1 MEIIFEKPD
10 YLWLL
15 FVIPIII
22 IVHFLTLKITTRK
35 AVKFANFE
43 VIQRIT
49 GGESLSKNFSLLV
62 LRTFIILLFIFA
74 LAGLTLSY
82 VGQGSTA
89 DFAIAIDAS
98 NSMLVQDLLPNRLE
112 AAKEKANEF
121 IDTLNSRNNIAVI
134 SFGGNAFVE
143 SELTIDHFEAKAA
156 VLKINAR
163 DTGGTSLGD
172 AIISSVNTLIPSVN
186 NKIVILITDGRSNV
200 GADVDNAIEYAKL
213 KQAAINTIGIG
224 TNEGGEYLQGVN
236 LTLDENILMEIAAS
250 TNGKYFKAESSESLS
265 EAYREIAQTT
275 ETTIFRNLT
284 LSFTLAALFLLLLE
298 WILFNTRYRTIP

>member
-15 FVIPIII
+15 LVIPIII

-82 VGQGSTA
+82 IGEGSTA

-121 IDTLNSRNNIAVI
+121 INTLNSRNNIAVI
-134 SFGGNAFVE
+134 SFGANAFVE
-143 SELTIDHFEAKAA
+143 SGLTIDHFEAKSS

-163 DTGGTSLGD
+163 STGGTSLGD

-200 GADVDNAIEYAKL
+200 GADVDSAIEYAKL
-213 KQAAINTIGIG
+213 KQVAVNTIGIG
-224 TNEGGEYLQGVN
+224 TNEGGEYLKGVN
-236 LTLDENILMEIAAS
+236 LTLDENVLMEIAAS
-250 TNGKYFKAESSESLS
+250 TNGKYFKAESSESLAQ
-265 EAYREIAQTT
+265 AYREIAQTT
-275 ETTIFRNLT
+275 ETTVFRNLT
-284 LSFTLAALFLLLLE
+284 LPFTLVALFLLLLE

>member
-15 FVIPIII
+15 LVIPIII

-82 VGQGSTA
+82 IGEGSTA

-121 IDTLNSRNNIAVI
+121 INTLNSRNNIAVI
-134 SFGGNAFVE
+134 SFGANAFVE
-143 SELTIDHFEAKAA
+143 SGLTIDHFEAKSS

-163 DTGGTSLGD
+163 STGGTSLGD

-200 GADVDNAIEYAKL
+200 GADVDSAIEYSKL
-213 KQAAINTIGIG
+213 KQVAVNTIGIG
-224 TNEGGEYLQGVN
+224 TNEGGEYLEGVN
-236 LTLDENILMEIAAS
+236 LTLDENVLMEIAAS
-250 TNGKYFKAESSESLS
+250 TNGKYFKAESSESLAQ
-265 EAYREIAQTT
+265 AYREIAQTT
-275 ETTIFRNLT
+275 ETTVFRNLT
-284 LSFTLAALFLLLLE
+284 LPFTLVALFLLLLE

>member
-62 LRTFIILLFIFA
+62 LRTFIILLFIFV
-74 LAGLTLSY
+74 LGGLTLSY